1 MSVPITETM
10 IDPRQPD
17 LLEKKRNK
25 AGRRLP
31 DDVRHKRRKPT
42 AGLEPATSSLRE
54 PQQEESETLRGT
66 GWT

>member
-54 PQQEESETLRGT
+54 RCSTN
-66 GWT
+66 